1 MKPYEVGRAPGE
13 ETKQDEHLE
22 WVEVSEENIQARGVA
37 QLSQSGKEG

>member
-22 WVEVSEENIQARGVA
+22 WVEGSFHLWSCGIWALAVG
-37 QLSQSGKEG
+37 